1 VIAGEQ
7 VRREA
12 STQVGTVPVFA
23 SLLRQPSTPAF
34 YARLAAEVDKRGTV
48 DVLRRGVIDHGVLI
62 RLAYFRPAHGLT
74 PELVQR
80 YRANRLTVTRQREY
94 EQGSSK
100 KLDLAL
106 FVNGLPVATAEIKNQ
121 LTGQTADDAK
131 AQYRNDRD
139 PRNVTLSRRA
149 VVHFAVDTEQVAM
162 TTRLAGA
169 ATKFLPFN
177 RGREG
182 GAGNPA
188 VADGHRSSYLWR
200 NVWSRDNWLDL
211 LQRFV
216 HVEKST
222 QGGSAAARRGG
233 GNGRRNAPQPAVIF
247 PRYHQWEAVLLLEA
261 AARAEGAG
269 HDYLVQHSAGS
280 GKSNTIAWLAH
291 RLSALHDAAD
301 EAVFDK
307 VVVITDRRVLDKQL
321 QDTIYQF
328 DHAHGVVEKIDENSE
343 QLAQAL
349 FCKALSAFIRPAGTA
364 ALDLGSEVELTHLR
378 TEQTFAGSV
387 WPPGR
392 NTARSAN
399 CSAQTWRACTWSTS
413 RASGPW
419 CPVRCPSP
427 GKRRY

>member
-1 VIAGEQ
+1 MRSSKGHADCDGNLGFRRTSAGARIA
-7 VRREA
+7 VRSAEEEGRLRRGGLCTCGDQSVRPDEEA
-12 STQVGTVPVFA
+12 FEKEIADWLIERGGYEAGAASNFDAGLGLDTSELAVFIGATQAEDWNRLVMLHGGGTETA
-23 SLLRQPSTPAF
+23 QQAF
-34 YARLAAEVDKRGTV
+34 YARLAAELDKRGTV

-80 YRANRLTVTRQREY
+80 HQANRLTVTRQLEY
-94 EQGSSK
+94 EQGSTK
-100 KLDLAL
+100 KLDLTL

-177 RGREG
+177 RGHDG

-222 QGGSAAARRGG
+222 QGGTPARRGG
-233 GNGRRNAPQPAVIF
+233 GHGRRNAPQTAVIF

-261 AARAEGAG
+261 AARAERAG
-269 HDYLVQHSAGS
+269 HDYLVAALGWLGQVQH
-280 GKSNTIAWLAH
+280 H
-291 RLSALHDAAD
+291 RLAGPP
-301 EAVFDK
+301 
-307 VVVITDRRVLDKQL
+307 VV
-321 QDTIYQF
+321 
-328 DHAHGVVEKIDENSE
+328 
-343 QLAQAL
+343 
-349 FCKALSAFIRPAGTA
+349 GTA
-364 ALDLGSEVELTHLR
+364 RCRGRGGVQQGRRHHRPQGPGQAAPGHDL
-378 TEQTFAGSV
+378 
-387 WPPGR
+387 
-392 NTARSAN
+392 
-399 CSAQTWRACTWSTS
+399 
-413 RASGPW
+413 
-419 CPVRCPSP
+419 PVRSRP
-427 GKRRY
+427 RRGREDR